1 MQRAWIYNSSET
13 AAQSKCEKTLRYR
26 AAELREAAR
35 LATRLYGVKYSVLY
49 FSLGK
54 VLKGATMSAGICRI
68 QKVKTAHDIAGV
80 QLHDRREREHS
91 NSNPDID
98 FSRSCN
104 NITLIDAEGS
114 FNEHIAK
121 QIKGRYKGSKAVR
134 KDAVR
139 LVQAIFTSD
148 SEFFADK
155 SKSEQ
160 MSFFQSCLDF
170 AKRQWGE
177 ENIVSAIIHNDEK
190 TPHLHLNFIPL
201 TKDGKLSAKE
211 ILGGRKEMQKFQD
224 DFYREVSGKFGLE
237 RGHRSDLDNPE
248 DVPAKHLTVTEL
260 KKKTQAKELEERVQS
275 AQKQAE
281 HIDNITQLVRE
292 GEPIKKFGRT
302 TEYIKIPYEPFV
314 QLKKAAK
321 GYDEDRKEV
330 KRLQGLLDKAMEEIE
345 KLKREIKQLYQKT
358 KDMLDLQN
366 QARLMKTALKIP
378 QESDYKA
385 VLRELNKR
393 GYDFSGK
400 KHHR

>member
-1 MQRAWIYNSSET
+1 
-13 AAQSKCEKTLRYR
+13 
-26 AAELREAAR
+26 
-35 LATRLYGVKYSVLY
+35 
-49 FSLGK
+49 
-54 VLKGATMSAGICRI
+54 MSAGICRI

-80 QLHDRREREHS
+80 QLHDRRERGHS

-98 FSRSCN
+98 FSRSST
-104 NITLIDAEGS
+104 NITMIDVPCS

-121 QIKGRYKGSKAVR
+121 QIKERYKGSKAIR

-139 LVQAIFTSD
+139 LIEVIFTSD
-148 SEFFADK
+148 SEFFAGK
-155 SKSEQ
+155 SQAEQ

-170 AKRQWGE
+170 TKRQWGE
-177 ENIVSAIIHNDEK
+177 ENIVSAIVHNDEK

-211 ILGGRKEMQKFQD
+211 MLGGRKEMQKFQD
-224 DFYREVSGKFGLE
+224 DFYREVSSKFGLE

-260 KKKTQAKELEERVQS
+260 KKKTQAKELEERVRS

-292 GEPIKKFGRT
+292 GEPIKKFGRA

-321 GYDEDRKEV
+321 GYDEDRTEV
-330 KRLQGLLDKAMEEIE
+330 KRLQALLDKATAELEH
-345 KLKREIKQLYQKT
+345 LKAELKKQYHKAREL
-358 KDMLDLQN
+358 LDLKN
-366 QARLMKTALKIP
+366 QTRLMKTVLKIP
-378 QESDYKA
+378 QEYDYKG
-385 VLRELNKR
+385 VLSELNKQ

-400 KHHR
+400 KHKR